1 MRPLW
6 LIADKM
12 SFRKDEGKF
21 KTCRDA
27 YRWATKNLSTLKGH
41 L

>member
-12 SFRKDEGKF
+12 SFRKDEGNF
-21 KTCRDA
+21 KPVEMHTGGLQKIYPR
-27 YRWATKNLSTLKGH
+27 
-41 L
+41 